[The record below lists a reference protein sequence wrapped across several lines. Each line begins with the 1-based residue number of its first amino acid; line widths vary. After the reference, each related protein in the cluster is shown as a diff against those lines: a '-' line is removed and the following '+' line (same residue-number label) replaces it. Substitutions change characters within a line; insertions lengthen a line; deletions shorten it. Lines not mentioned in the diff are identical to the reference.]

1 MNYQYILKD
10 PVYRASIELYVA
22 GRERPKY
29 FKRPIV
35 PLLQAAAPDMY
46 SFSFLNP

>member
-1 MNYQYILKD
+1 MSYQYLLKD
-10 PVYRASIELYVA
+10 PVMRASLELLVA

-35 PLLQAAAPDMY
+35 PLLQAAAPEM
-46 SFSFLNP
+46 